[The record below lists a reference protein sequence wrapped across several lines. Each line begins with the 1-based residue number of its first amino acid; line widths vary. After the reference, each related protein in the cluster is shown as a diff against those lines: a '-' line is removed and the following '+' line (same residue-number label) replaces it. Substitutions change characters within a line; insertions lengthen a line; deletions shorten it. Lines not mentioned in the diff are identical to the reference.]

1 MIPEDRDKTSCK
13 FLVIIK
19 FQDWYICEN
28 EDFLRLSFNILTWG
42 LSVLMYSLQN
52 KRQHHSGCALC
63 PALTVIAQVN
73 LWLTGGGGL
82 PSERVDPGSFHEAGA
97 WMGATRGDV
106 KASQVF
112 VPVILI
118 WANYCWFTHQVF
130 KMQLLFV
137 INAHLDGKNVGIIC

>member
-1 MIPEDRDKTSCK
+1 MIPEDRDKTACK
-13 FLVIIK
+13 FLLNIK
-19 FQDWYICEN
+19 IQDCNVCEN
-28 EDFLRLSFNILTWG
+28 EDFFSLRLSFNILTWG
-42 LSVLMYSLQN
+42 LSVLMCSLQN

-73 LWLTGGGGL
+73 LWLTGEGGL

-118 WANYCWFTHQVF
+118 WADYCWFTHQVF
-130 KMQLLFV
+130 KMHLFFV
-137 INAHLDGKNVGIIC
+137 ISAHLDGKMWE